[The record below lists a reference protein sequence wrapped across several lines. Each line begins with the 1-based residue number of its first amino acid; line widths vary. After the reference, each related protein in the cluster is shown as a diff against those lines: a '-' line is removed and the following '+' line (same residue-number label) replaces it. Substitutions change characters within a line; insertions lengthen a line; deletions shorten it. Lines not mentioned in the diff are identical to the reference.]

1 MIGVRGRIVAENL
14 VETLEDVASQLKLL
28 AVDPGVVAAE
38 DALFFAE
45 VLGQAAKVAAV
56 ANMQREEMENR
67 ISGI

>member
-1 MIGVRGRIVAENL
+1 MIGIPGIVVAENL

-38 DALFFAE
+38 DALFFAAI
-45 VLGQAAKVAAV
+45 LGQAAKVAAV